1 MLERTQR
8 RQELLASASKETAKP
23 VLSKIV
29 EMTKPTESVE
39 PLVSP
44 KKSPL
49 KTPPLQHQ
57 RRTRLAELASRVD
70 QWLEEDKVLKPID
83 KSSTDKKVFNN
94 KYQI

>member
-8 RQELLASASKETAKP
+8 RQELLASASKEKTS
-23 VLSKIV
+23 LSKTV

-39 PLVSP
+39 PPVSSN
-44 KKSPL
+44 KSPS

-70 QWLEEDKVLKPID
+70 QWLEEDKVLNPID
-83 KSSTDKKVFNN
+83 KNSTDKKVNIIN
-94 KYQI
+94 T